1 MGGFGSGREP
11 KDRGPNDK
19 LTIDDSGLK
28 PARPETHPLRN
39 TVDGKEFLN
48 SGSTFDGGERAKCK
62 PPICLWHGDA
72 TFLPSRGRPQAARCQ
87 NAARYA
93 AGGRR
98 HASRWLGRL
107 ISRPRAG
114 FPAYGPTAKPDK
126 IDFPIQGLDSLPRG
140 QPRSLMRLIF
150 HTRAGFPASGPGC
163 FGARGKT

>member
-1 MGGFGSGREP
+1 VGGFGSGREP
-11 KDRGPNDK
+11 KDRGPNNK

-62 PPICLWHGDA
+62 PICLWHGDA

-107 ISRPRAG
+107 ISRPRL
-114 FPAYGPTAKPDK
+114 
-126 IDFPIQGLDSLPRG
+126 DFLHMG
-140 QPRSLMRLIF
+140 QPRSLIRLIF
-150 HTRAGFPASGPGC
+150 LSKGWIPCLGASLE
-163 FGARGKT
+163 A